1 MQARL
6 MDMPDPEWIEVLRA
20 EVEKP
25 GRTITSVAGEIG
37 IKRSALSMLL
47 SGKYPAKLDKVSA
60 KYAATVLQLYRD
72 QVFCQH
78 QRQGIS
84 QEDCRALA
92 STPMSTSNPD
102 KLAQWSACRRCPL
115 NPVNPPETT
124 DARRTHV

>member
-6 MDMPDPEWIEVLRA
+6 MEMPDPEWIEVLRV

-25 GRTITSVAGEIG
+25 GRTITSVATEIN

-47 SGKYPAKLDKVSA
+47 SGTYPAKLDKVSA
-60 KYAATVLQLYRD
+60 KYAAKVMQLYRD
-72 QVFCQH
+72 QVFCPH
-78 QRQGIS
+78 QRCGIS

-92 STPMSTSNPD
+92 SAPMSTSNPD
-102 KLAQWSACRRCPL
+102 KMAQWSACRRCPL